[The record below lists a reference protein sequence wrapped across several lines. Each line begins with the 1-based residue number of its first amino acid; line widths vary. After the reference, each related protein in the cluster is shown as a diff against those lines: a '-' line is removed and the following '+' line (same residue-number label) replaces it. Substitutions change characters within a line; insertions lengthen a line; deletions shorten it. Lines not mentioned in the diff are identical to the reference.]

1 MTELLFTLTFAV
13 AVPFWALMILLP
25 RWSWTV
31 RIVGSPLIVL
41 PVLVIY
47 ALLVIPAFGE
57 VLPVV
62 VSPTLGGV
70 RDLLGTSAGA
80 AAAWAHMIAFDLFV
94 GRWSWLDS
102 RERHVPALVMAP
114 VLVVTI
120 LLGPLGLLVY
130 LAARSR
136 WPLPPAAPTTADGPS
151 AARST
156 ADGPSTARST
166 AGGPAGVRQRIG

>member
-1 MTELLFTLTFAV
+1 MTGMLFTLTFAV
-13 AVPFWALMILLP
+13 AAPFWALMILLP
-25 RWSWTV
+25 RWSWTA

-47 ALLVIPAFGE
+47 ALVVIPAFGE
-57 VLPVV
+57 VLPAV

-70 RDLLGTSAGA
+70 RDLLGTADGA

-114 VLVVTI
+114 VLVLTI
-120 LLGPLGLLVY
+120 LLGPFGLLAY
-130 LAARSR
+130 LALRPR
-136 WPLPPAAPTTADGPS
+136 WPLPSAAPFA
-151 AARST
+151 
-156 ADGPSTARST
+156 
-166 AGGPAGVRQRIG
+166 AGGPAPARQRLG